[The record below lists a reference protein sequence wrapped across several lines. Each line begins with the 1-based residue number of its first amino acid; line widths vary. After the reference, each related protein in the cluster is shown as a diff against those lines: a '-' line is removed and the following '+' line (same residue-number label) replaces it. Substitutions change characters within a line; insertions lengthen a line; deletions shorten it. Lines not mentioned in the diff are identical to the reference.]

1 MKDKNIDESIQKLVK
16 EDKIHILNEND
27 EPVYEDKVKA
37 VARKSMDTIKIEK
50 DDSENSGNDSFEN
63 SDDDEEDVSPD
74 VRSKTHL
81 VIFTF

>member
-1 MKDKNIDESIQKLVK
+1 
-16 EDKIHILNEND
+16 
-27 EPVYEDKVKA
+27 VKA
-37 VARKSMDTIKIEK
+37 VARKSKDTIQIEK